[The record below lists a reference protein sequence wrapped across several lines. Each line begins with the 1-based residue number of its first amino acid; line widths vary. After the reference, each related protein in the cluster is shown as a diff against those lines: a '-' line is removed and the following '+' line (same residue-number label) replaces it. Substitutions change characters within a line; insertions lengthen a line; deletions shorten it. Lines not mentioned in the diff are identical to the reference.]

1 MSAGLSAPKKGLMLP
16 SEKMLLALH
25 VWSIPTTGAT
35 MCNILTEASKEGQLY
50 EKPIFVAKIAEVA
63 LKFFFWVFPKQGIA
77 YSSLFHPTV
86 LKFLL
91 SFYHFKRP
99 ARIGQNVGYKSIN
112 RSK

>member
-1 MSAGLSAPKKGLMLP
+1 
-16 SEKMLLALH
+16 
-25 VWSIPTTGAT
+25 
-35 MCNILTEASKEGQLY
+35 MCNILTEASTEGQLY
-50 EKPIFVAKIAEVA
+50 EKPIFVAQIAEVA

-99 ARIGQNVGYKSIN
+99 ARIGQNVGYKSRNIGVN
-112 RSK
+112 N